1 MKMIKLD
8 LAEIGNVPGKELR
21 NIHFQNIE
29 IEKAEEYNFRI
40 NRKMK
45 RITTII
51 SFGLGI
57 FIGLLIW
64 FMSHSESHAN
74 SLPKQADTVI
84 SEEVTVNEETL
95 LKNDFRALEM
105 TYYTETGN
113 KCANGK
119 MPRFGICSYNKN
131 YIGQTAIVYDT
142 DFEIIGY
149 FEIYDTGYGRTS
161 TNGKGTIENEECID
175 VFMESDSD
183 GKEFI
188 KEYGNKCYVKI
199 VNAVG

>member
-1 MKMIKLD
+1 MIKLD
-8 LAEIGNVPGKELR
+8 LMEIGNIPGKELKS
-21 NIHFQNIE
+21 IHFKNIE
-29 IEKAEEYNFRI
+29 VEKAEEYTFRV
-40 NRKMK
+40 NRKAK
-45 RITTII
+45 RITTLI

-57 FIGLLIW
+57 LIGLFVW

-84 SEEVTVNEETL
+84 SEEVTENKETL

-105 TYYTETGN
+105 TYYLETGN

-119 MPRFGICSYNKN
+119 MPRYGICSYNKN
-131 YIGQTAIVYDT
+131 YIGQTAIVYSYSGQL
-142 DFEIIGY
+142 IGY

-175 VFMESDSD
+175 IFMESDQA

-188 KEYGNKCYVKI
+188 KKYGNECYVKI
-199 VNAVG
+199 VNAKG